1 MKRGVTCVGR
11 ALVVFPGALGD
22 FLLLAPALAA
32 LRSGGLT
39 VELSVRRALAGLA
52 YALFPGPA
60 APPADGAA
68 VASLFTSTLDPGLA
82 DWLRG
87 AARIDVWLGADAVLH
102 RHARALGLARLH
114 HHRVERGDTGV
125 HASVAYARA
134 LGVTSPLVAPRP
146 SDAWLA
152 AAHARSRPRALVIH
166 PGAGAPAKRWSASG
180 FLRLAAGWQ
189 ARGGE
194 TVVLLGP
201 AEREEEECWRTSG
214 HEVVSGLGLC
224 EAAALIASAP
234 WYVGNDSGISHLAG
248 LLDRR
253 GVALFGPTRAAR
265 WRPLGALEAIR
276 WTGISEDKVVARVA
290 ARLATLAGDRL
301 DTPTPWH

>member
-1 MKRGVTCVGR
+1 VKRGVTCAGR

-32 LRSGGLT
+32 LRTDGLT
-39 VELSVRRALAGLA
+39 VEVSVRRALAGLA
-52 YALFPGPA
+52 CALFPGPV

-68 VASLFTSTLDPGLA
+68 MASLFTSTLDPGLA

-87 AARIDVWLGADAVLH
+87 AARVDVWLGADAVLH
-102 RHARALGLARLH
+102 QHARALGLAHVR

-125 HASVAYARA
+125 HAGVAYARA
-134 LGVTSPLVAPRP
+134 LGVTSPLVVPRP
-146 SDAWLA
+146 PDAWLA
-152 AAHARSRPRALVIH
+152 AAHARPRPRALLIH
-166 PGAGAPAKRWSASG
+166 PGAGAAAKRWSASG
-180 FLRLAAGWQ
+180 FLRLADAWQ

-201 AEREEEECWRTSG
+201 AEREDEVRWRTSR
-214 HEVVSGLGLC
+214 HEVASGLGLRQ
-224 EAAALIASAP
+224 AAALIASAP

-253 GVALFGPTRAAR
+253 GVVLFGPTRAAR
-265 WRPLGALEAIR
+265 WRPFGALEPIR
-276 WTGISEDKVVARVA
+276 WAGVAEAEVVARVA
-290 ARLATLAGDRL
+290 ARLATLTGDRL
-301 DTPTPWH
+301 DTPTPGH